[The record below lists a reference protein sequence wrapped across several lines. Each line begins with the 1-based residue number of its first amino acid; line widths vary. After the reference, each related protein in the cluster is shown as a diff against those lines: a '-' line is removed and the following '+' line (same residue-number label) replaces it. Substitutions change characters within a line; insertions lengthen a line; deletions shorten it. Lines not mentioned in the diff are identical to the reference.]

1 MLPPPTTTATSTPSA
16 CTRSTCL
23 AMALMR
29 SGSAP
34 YSRSPMSASPE
45 SFRRMRSKAAE
56 ALLLAHLVAREPAD
70 HDVLTRLRRRGRAQV
85 LDRLTAVLVLVHV
98 LLVQKH
104 DLLEP
109 LAQPALGDLR
119 PDVLGLVGGLLLED
133 PQLAPPI
140 LVGDILLRHVERRG
154 RGDVQGDVARELLEG
169 VVARDEVGLAVDLHE
184 HADLA
189 GRVHVALD
197 DALRGR
203 ARPALRGLRLALHAQ
218 DLDRLVDVAA
228 GLDQRV
234 LAVHHPRAGVVA
246 ELLHV
251 LGRNGRLCHV

>member
-16 CTRSTCL
+16 CTRRTCS
-23 AMALMR
+23 AMASMR

-56 ALLLAHLVAREPAD
+56 ALLLAYLISGEPAD
-70 HDVLTRLRRRGRAQV
+70 HDVLAGLRRRGRAQV
-85 LDRLTAVLVLVHV
+85 LDRLAGVLVAVHV
-98 LLVQKH
+98 LLVEQH

-109 LAQPALGDLR
+109 LAQAPLGDLR
-119 PDVLGLVGGLLLED
+119 PHVLRLVGGLLLED
-133 PQLAPPI
+133 PQLALAL
-140 LVGDILLRHVERRG
+140 LVRHVLLRHVQGRG
-154 RGDVQGDVARELLEG
+154 GGDVQGHVARELLEV
-169 VVARDEVGLAVDLHE
+169 VVARHEVGLAVDLHE

-197 DALRGR
+197 DALGR
-203 ARPALRGLRLALHAQ
+203 RPRAALRGLRLTLHAQ
-218 DLDRLVDVAA
+218 DLDRLFDVPVR
-228 GLDQRV
+228 LDEGA
-234 LAVHHPRAGVVA
+234 LAVHHPRAGAFA

-251 LGRNGRLCHV
+251 LGGDGRL